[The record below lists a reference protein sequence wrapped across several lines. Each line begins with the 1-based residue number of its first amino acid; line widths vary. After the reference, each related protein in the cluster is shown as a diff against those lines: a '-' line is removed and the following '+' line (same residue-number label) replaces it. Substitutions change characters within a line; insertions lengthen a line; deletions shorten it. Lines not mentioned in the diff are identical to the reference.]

1 MMVMMTGTTMM
12 MMTGTE
18 TMMMMMMMTKMMMM
32 KILMMMMMMMMTILM
47 MMKMM
52 MTILMMMTMMM
63 TMNNYYVITSTK
75 LLTHISSL
83 CSTQYNSN
91 KFILTITNHSLTHTI
106 SSILRWTKYIIFVSL

>member
-1 MMVMMTGTTMM
+1 
-12 MMTGTE
+12 
-18 TMMMMMMMTKMMMM
+18 M

-52 MTILMMMTMMM
+52 MTILMMM
-63 TMNNYYVITSTK
+63 MNNYYVITSTK

>member
-1 MMVMMTGTTMM
+1 
-12 MMTGTE
+12 
-18 TMMMMMMMTKMMMM
+18 MMMMTKMMMM

-47 MMKMM
+47 MM
-52 MTILMMMTMMM
+52 TMMM
-63 TMNNYYVITSTK
+63 MMMNNYYAITSTK

>member
-12 MMTGTE
+12 MMTGTG

-52 MTILMMMTMMM
+52 MTILMMMTM
-63 TMNNYYVITSTK
+63 NNYYVITSTK
-75 LLTHISSL
+75 LLTHTSSL